1 MNLRLLALI
10 AALWMAPAFART
22 PHPPA
27 RSKASAPAKSVMPDS
42 QQMEKDLQQLS
53 WPQFRSVIE
62 SVPKMK
68 SDVEAYGAFGWK
80 YVEARYKTYPWKKN
94 IDKLDEAQK
103 KQLADRI
110 RSAKA
115 AR

>member
-1 MNLRLLALI
+1 MNRPLLVLI
-10 AALWMAPAFART
+10 AALWIAPAFART

-27 RSKASAPAKSVMPDS
+27 RSKAAAPAKSVVPDS

-62 SVPKMK
+62 SVPKMRA
-68 SDVEAYGAFGWK
+68 DVEAYGAFGWK
-80 YVEARYKTYPWKKN
+80 YVEARYASYPWKKN

-103 KQLADRI
+103 QHLADLI
-110 RSAKA
+110 RKAKA
-115 AR
+115 GK